1 MTGGTWKELV
11 DDVATATELS
21 QPWRSAFEDVPRIH
35 YVPDDVFVPEPGT
48 PRAYRT
54 VARHT
59 EPEAWAALVCSKAQ
73 VVTQLTPSPFDG
85 APTPSSSSSAPE
97 AVARMLVLLDPA
109 PGARVL
115 DLGSGTG
122 WTAAL
127 LARFGTLVV
136 TMESDPELAAQVR
149 ARVIDCQ
156 PPVTALHGDATLGH
170 PDAAPYDAVHVGFS
184 VREIPGTWIGQVRP
198 GGRLVMPFGT
208 LFSNTGLLRLTVRED
223 GQVAEGRFHGG
234 AMFMWERGQR
244 PSWAQA
250 VTDDPERAASAL
262 DPRTVLATGA
272 SRWAVGLQ
280 VPGVT
285 WDPVPADGDRL
296 LRLWCT
302 DGSWATVAV
311 DGWNKPDGVAQS
323 GPRHLWDE
331 VSEAWSWWDG
341 KGRPG
346 RNRFGVSADRGGSC
360 RAWLDSPRF
369 TLPGALDSAAHTRP
383 ATPLPSGRSDSATG
397 QR

>member
-1 MTGGTWKELV
+1 MTAVAWKELV
-11 DDVATATELS
+11 DEVATATELPG
-21 QPWRSAFEDVPRIH
+21 PWRSAFEDVPRGH
-35 YVPDDVFVPEPGT
+35 YVPDEVFVPEPGT

-54 VARHT
+54 VNRST
-59 EPEAWAALVCSKAQ
+59 EPGAWEALVHSNAQ
-73 VVTQLTPSPFDG
+73 VVTQLAPSPFDG
-85 APTPSSSSSAPE
+85 GPSPSSSSSAPE

-127 LARFGTLVV
+127 LARFGTVVV

-149 ARVIDCQ
+149 ARLIGSEAT
-156 PPVTALHGDATLGH
+156 VTALHGNATLGY
-170 PDAAPYDAVHVGFS
+170 PNAAPYDAVHVGFS
-184 VREIPGTWIGQVRP
+184 VRDIPGSWIAQVRP

-208 LFSNTGLLRLTVRED
+208 LFANTGLLCLTVRED
-223 GQVAEGRFHGG
+223 GQAADGRFRGG
-234 AMFMWERGQR
+234 VRFMWERGQR
-244 PSWAQA
+244 PHWAQA
-250 VTDDPERAASAL
+250 AAGEPERMASPV

-280 VPGVT
+280 VPAVT

-302 DGSWATVAV
+302 DGSWATVTV
-311 DGWNKPDGVAQS
+311 DAWNKPDGVTQC
-323 GPRHLWDE
+323 GPRNLWDE
-331 VSEAWSWWDG
+331 VCAAWSWWDG
-341 KGRPG
+341 QGRPG
-346 RNRFGVSADRGGSC
+346 RNRFGVTAGRSGSC
-360 RAWLDSPRF
+360 RAWLDSPQSP
-369 TLPGALDSAAHTRP
+369 LPGALEPATRTRP
-383 ATPLPSGRSDSATG
+383 AAPLLSDRPNSTTR